1 MSSGQCRFL
10 GLALGP
16 RRPVLLWLAFARWR
30 IWRAPFGVGRTRA
43 RPRSEGGRWPR
54 ARPPLC
60 FVDRCC
66 WPKAAPACVCVWPEA
81 AWALSSAN
89 GTTDTPLEL
98 LDDVLGEELGAAMMG
113 NT

>member
-1 MSSGQCRFL
+1 MSSGLQCRFF

-54 ARPPLC
+54 ARPPWR

-66 WPKAAPACVCVWPEA
+66 WPKAAPACVWL
-81 AWALSSAN
+81 AL
-89 GTTDTPLEL
+89 LE
-98 LDDVLGEELGAAMMG
+98 DVLGEDKKDTMM
-113 NT
+113 